1 MRNFQLAV
9 DLLQDTSLVFQDW
22 FNHTIVCAYGT
33 KIPLTVEFLCKKL
46 EIDDTQIKTII
57 KTMRSKNK
65 ISTQTKRRVELK
77 PPAIKNRK
85 RVKLEGAEE

>member
-9 DLLQDTSLVFQDW
+9 DLLQDKSLVFQDW
-22 FNHTIVCAYGT
+22 FNQTIVFAYGT

-65 ISTQTKRRVELK
+65 VPL
-77 PPAIKNRK
+77 
-85 RVKLEGAEE
+85 